1 MGFVFVHLIL
11 VFSVIGV
18 VAAGG
23 EECRPMR
30 CSSHG
35 PEIWFPFQLKGRQ
48 PEHCGL
54 PGLQVSCRRGKAL
67 MEVHYLENTSLSG
80 IQLLTSQEVHVVYI
94 GYQYQDIEYR
104 IISTTLK
111 LVSTSSSSS
120 FSIAPFPPESKI
132 TSFNSKATC
141 VSCSSRYA
149 TELYPPPKMVTMVGG
164 QDFPIN
170 CFSNSLNV
178 SELSL
183 TSCTIVFTS
192 SLPPEYL
199 GPVSEGYVTSWSIPN
214 CTRCEANGNYCKV
227 IKYINFL
234 NNTAPP
240 DYRTTCVSRV
250 PHQDSVKPIAG
261 IIPGVALVVLILIAL
276 LYYVNRARRQK
287 KYDDLKIEMFLA
299 NYQAMKPTRYSY
311 ADIKKITSNFSEKL
325 GQGGY
330 GSVYKGQITS
340 EIIVAVKVLNS
351 DPNADGEDF
360 INEVGT
366 IGRIYHVNVVRLVGY
381 CADGCNR
388 ALIYEFQPNDSLE
401 KFKYSG
407 RNHNNFLGWEKM
419 QGIALGIARG
429 IEYLHQGCAQQILHF
444 DIKPNNIL
452 LDSNYNPKISDFG
465 LAKLCSRDQSLVS
478 MTMAR
483 GTIGYIAP
491 EVFSR
496 NFGKVSSKSDVYSF
510 GMLLLEMVGSRN
522 NTAVKNDTETYFP
535 EWIYHHLEEGGE
547 VAIQIEKEEDSNIAK
562 KLTIVGLW
570 CIGWHPVDRPSMKRV
585 INMLESQ
592 ECPAMPPNP
601 FGTSSVRSFATDLE
615 AISDSE

>member
-1 MGFVFVHLIL
+1 
-11 VFSVIGV
+11 
-18 VAAGG
+18 
-23 EECRPMR
+23 MR

-240 DYRTTCVSRV
+240 DYRTTCVSRGRFTITFV
-250 PHQDSVKPIAG
+250 
-261 IIPGVALVVLILIAL
+261 LVT
-276 LYYVNRARRQK
+276 NP
-287 KYDDLKIEMFLA
+287 LA
-299 NYQAMKPTRYSY
+299 FT
-311 ADIKKITSNFSEKL
+311 
-325 GQGGY
+325 
-330 GSVYKGQITS
+330 
-340 EIIVAVKVLNS
+340 
-351 DPNADGEDF
+351 
-360 INEVGT
+360 
-366 IGRIYHVNVVRLVGY
+366 
-381 CADGCNR
+381 
-388 ALIYEFQPNDSLE
+388 
-401 KFKYSG
+401 
-407 RNHNNFLGWEKM
+407 
-419 QGIALGIARG
+419 
-429 IEYLHQGCAQQILHF
+429 
-444 DIKPNNIL
+444 
-452 LDSNYNPKISDFG
+452 
-465 LAKLCSRDQSLVS
+465 
-478 MTMAR
+478 
-483 GTIGYIAP
+483 
-491 EVFSR
+491 
-496 NFGKVSSKSDVYSF
+496 
-510 GMLLLEMVGSRN
+510 
-522 NTAVKNDTETYFP
+522 
-535 EWIYHHLEEGGE
+535 
-547 VAIQIEKEEDSNIAK
+547 
-562 KLTIVGLW
+562 
-570 CIGWHPVDRPSMKRV
+570 
-585 INMLESQ
+585 
-592 ECPAMPPNP
+592 
-601 FGTSSVRSFATDLE
+601 
-615 AISDSE
+615 